1 MGPQGFVRLLSRVS
15 HGLLTDNITHNIN
28 FHVAGAYYKLSLFGA
43 YTAAYRWFAVLCADI
58 STYGCMHHGHMSFIW
73 RVIVVVVAVVT
84 TTTTQ
89 QSFAPQCVFG
99 VRDI

>member
-1 MGPQGFVRLLSRVS
+1 M
-15 HGLLTDNITHNIN
+15 
-28 FHVAGAYYKLSLFGA
+28 
-43 YTAAYRWFAVLCADI
+43 LCADI
-58 STYGCMHHGHMSFIW
+58 SAFGCMHHGHMSFIW

-99 VRDI
+99 LRDIFGEVQPISGALELVSIPSHQTPDSILIQHLRLGVRPSD